1 MRRLFPCAS
10 AGFTGII
17 CIKIHHLFNSFI
29 LIELNRISLRL
40 GSELVLN
47 DVSLT
52 IDKGQALAITGASG
66 SGKTSLAKV
75 IAGDLFHGGTVDFSN
90 YGNAVRVEFI
100 SQEHAFR
107 NLSNTSDF
115 YYQQRFNASDSDLSL
130 KVADVLANDN
140 KWIDLLHLRD
150 LLDRRLL
157 QLSNGENKR
166 LQLAQKLQADPNV
179 LILDNP
185 FLGLDVS
192 GRTVLENIL
201 STLIEQGVLVI
212 LITGPA
218 SLPDFVS
225 HVVVLEKGRLAF
237 CGTRQQFID
246 GHASHLHQRVNIDQ
260 ALMRSLKAS
269 DNSAFEFAVRM
280 IDVHIQY
287 GDKIVLENLNWE
299 IRRGEC
305 WSLSGPNG
313 AGKSTLLS
321 LITGD
326 NPQAYANEIYLFDRK
341 RGTGESIWDI
351 KRNIGYVS
359 PELHLFFDQGASC
372 WEILASGFFD
382 TIGLFRVLNDD
393 QKSAVKAWLRILN
406 LEDCENKTLRSMSR
420 GQQRLALLGRALIKA
435 PPMLVLDEPCQG
447 LDEDQ
452 TANFLAIVNSIC
464 IEFGTT
470 LIYVSHYLQDVPSV
484 VTRYLKLRDGRAV

>member
-1 MRRLFPCAS
+1 L
-10 AGFTGII
+10 
-17 CIKIHHLFNSFI
+17 L
-29 LIELNRISLRL
+29 ELNKVSLRL
-40 GSELVLN
+40 GSELVL
-47 DVSLT
+47 DDISLT
-52 IDKGQALAITGASG
+52 IEGDQTLAITGSSG

-75 IAGDLFHGGTVDFSN
+75 ITGDLFHGGTVEFR
-90 YGNAVRVEFI
+90 GFAGTVHVGFI
-100 SQEHAFR
+100 SQEHNFK

-115 YYQQRFNASDSDLSL
+115 YYQQRFNASDSDQSL
-130 KVADVLANDN
+130 KVSDLLTKDN
-140 KWIDLLHLRD
+140 NWIDLLHLRE
-150 LLDRRLL
+150 LLHRPIL

-166 LQLAQKLQADPNV
+166 LQLAQKLQAKPSV
-179 LILDNP
+179 LVLDNP

-192 GRTVLENIL
+192 GRAVLENIL
-201 STLIEQGVLVI
+201 SVLKDQGVQII

-218 SLPDFVS
+218 SLPSFIT
-225 HVVVLEKGRLAF
+225 HVAALEKGRLIF
-237 CGTRQQFID
+237 YGPRQQFFD
-246 GHASHLHQRVNIDQ
+246 EHASHLHHTVAIDQ
-260 ALMRSLKAS
+260 DLMRSLKPS
-269 DNSAFEFAVRM
+269 DATNFDYAVRM

-287 GDKIVLENLNWE
+287 GEKIVLDKLNWE

-359 PELHLFFDQGASC
+359 PELHLFFDQGATCS
-372 WEILASGFFD
+372 EILASGFFD
-382 TIGLFRVLNDD
+382 TIGLFRLLNDE
-393 QKSAVKAWLRILN
+393 QKSAVKTWLQILN
-406 LEDCENKTLRSMSR
+406 LGDCENKALRSMSR

-452 TANFLAIVNSIC
+452 TSDFIALVNSIC
-464 IEFGTT
+464 IGFGTT

-484 VTRYLKLRDGRAV
+484 VSRYLKLRDGKAV

>member
-1 MRRLFPCAS
+1 
-10 AGFTGII
+10 
-17 CIKIHHLFNSFI
+17 
-29 LIELNRISLRL
+29 LIELKEISLRL
-40 GSELVLN
+40 GSELVLD
-47 DVSLT
+47 DVNLK
-52 IDKGQALAITGASG
+52 IEKGQTLAITGASG

-75 IAGDLFHGGTVDFSN
+75 IMGDFFHGGTVEFRDFSDDLHI
-90 YGNAVRVEFI
+90 EFI
-100 SQEHAFR
+100 SQEHKFR

-130 KVADVLANDN
+130 KVSDLLTDDGKTYEN
-140 KWIDLLHLRD
+140 KWIDLLHLRE
-150 LLDRRLL
+150 LLDRPLI

-166 LQLAQKLQADPNV
+166 LQLAQKLQSSPNV

-192 GRTVLENIL
+192 GRAVLENIL
-201 STLIEQGVLVI
+201 SVLKDQGVQII
-212 LITGPA
+212 LITGPSSIP
-218 SLPDFVS
+218 SLIT
-225 HVVVLEKGRLAF
+225 HVAVLDKGRLTF
-237 CGTRQQFID
+237 YGPKQKFLD
-246 GHASHLHQRVNIDQ
+246 EHASLLHHGARIDQ
-260 ALMRSLKAS
+260 HLMSALNTS
-269 DNSAFEFAVRM
+269 DIGDFDFAVRM

-287 GDKIVLENLNWE
+287 GEKIVLDNLNWE

-351 KRNIGYVS
+351 KRKIGYVS

-372 WEILASGFFD
+372 WEIMASGFFD
-382 TIGLFRVLNDD
+382 TIGLFRVLNAG
-393 QKSAVKAWLRILN
+393 QKSAVKTWLKILN
-406 LEDCENKTLRSMSR
+406 LEDCENKALRSMSR

-447 LDEDQ
+447 LDEHQ
-452 TANFLAIVNSIC
+452 TADFIALVNSIC
-464 IEFGTT
+464 VGFGTT

-484 VTRYLKLRDGRAV
+484 VNKYLKLRDGKAV

>member
-1 MRRLFPCAS
+1 M
-10 AGFTGII
+10 
-17 CIKIHHLFNSFI
+17 
-29 LIELNRISLRL
+29 IELNKVCLRL
-40 GSELVLN
+40 GSELLLD

-52 IDKGQALAITGASG
+52 IDKGQTLAITGASG

-75 IAGDLFHGGTVDFSN
+75 ITGDLFHSGTVKFKGFGDP
-90 YGNAVRVEFI
+90 VHVEFI
-100 SQEHAFR
+100 SQEHNFK

-115 YYQQRFNASDSDLSL
+115 YYQQRFNASESDQSLRVSDLLTS
-130 KVADVLANDN
+130 DN
-140 KWIDLLHLRD
+140 KWIDLLHLRE
-150 LLDRRLL
+150 LLDRAIL

-166 LQLAQKLQADPNV
+166 LQLAQKLQAKPDV

-192 GRTVLENIL
+192 GRVILENIL
-201 STLIEQGVLVI
+201 CVLKDQGVQII
-212 LITGPA
+212 LISGPA
-218 SLPDFVS
+218 ALSSLVT
-225 HVVVLEKGRLAF
+225 HVAVLEKGRLIF
-237 CGTRQQFID
+237 YGLRQHFLD
-246 GHASHLHQRVNIDQ
+246 DHASHLHSDSAIDQ
-260 ALMRSLKAS
+260 GLLRSLKPAEAT
-269 DNSAFEFAVRM
+269 NFAYAVRM
-280 IDVHIQY
+280 INVHIQY
-287 GDKIVLENLNWE
+287 GDKIVLDKLNWE

-326 NPQAYANEIYLFDRK
+326 NPQAYANEIYLFDRR

-359 PELHLFFDQGASC
+359 PELHLFFDQAASC

-382 TIGLFRVLNDD
+382 TIGLFRLLNDE
-393 QKSAVKAWLRILN
+393 QKSAVKTWLKILN
-406 LEDCENKTLRSMSR
+406 LNDCEDKSLRSMSR

-435 PPMLVLDEPCQG
+435 PQMLVLDEPCQG

-452 TANFLAIVNSIC
+452 TAAFIALVNSIC
-464 IEFGTT
+464 IGFGTS
-470 LIYVSHYLQDVPSV
+470 LIYVSHYVQDVPSV
-484 VTRYLKLRDGRAV
+484 ITKYLRLDDGKTVKEL